1 MPGGDTAAT
10 MQAKAPPS
18 PEQTPE
24 GQLRAALLVM
34 LAGVCAALH
43 VGKLAPA
50 ITVLV
55 EALGMSLLQ
64 AGFLLSL
71 VQLAGMSLGLAFGSV
86 ADALGSRRSMLTGLA
101 VLAAASVVGA
111 GASHV
116 LLMMALRALE
126 GFGFLLVV
134 LPAPGLVR
142 RLAPPGRASAMLG
155 MWGGYMPAATAAA
168 LLLGPLCI
176 SALGW
181 RAWWLLLGLLTAA
194 MALWLARAVPELPR
208 VPAPATVVSTAR
220 WTSRLRRTVT
230 ASGPWLVAL
239 SFAVYSGQW
248 LAVIGFLPTIYAQAG
263 VPAGAIGALTA
274 LAAAVNIAGNISSG
288 QLLQRGVRP
297 QRLLATGFAVMGLAA
312 VATFAGASGP
322 GLPAS
327 LRYLAVLL
335 FSGMGG
341 LIPGTLFALAVRVA
355 PGEDTLGTTVGWMQQ
370 WSAAG
375 QFLGPPLVAA
385 LAARV
390 GGWHW
395 TWLFT
400 GVCAI
405 TGLVLAGLLAR
416 RLQR

>member
-1 MPGGDTAAT
+1 MNTAT
-10 MQAKAPPS
+10 PPS
-18 PEQTPE
+18 KEPGPES
-24 GQLRAALLVM
+24 QLRAALLVM

-55 EALGMSLLQ
+55 DALGLSLLQ

-86 ADALGSRRSMLTGLA
+86 ADALGPRRSMLMGLT
-101 VLAAASVVGA
+101 VLAAASVA
-111 GASHV
+111 GAASNHV

-126 GFGFLLVV
+126 GLGFLLVV
-134 LPAPGLVR
+134 LPAPGFVR
-142 RLAPPGRASAMLG
+142 RLAPPGRAHAMLG
-155 MWGGYMPAATAAA
+155 LWGGYMPAATAMA

-176 SALGW
+176 GALGW
-181 RAWWLLLGLLTAA
+181 RAWWALLGLLTAA
-194 MALWLARAVPELPR
+194 MALWLMRAVPEPPRLP
-208 VPAPATVVSTAR
+208 VPATAVSTAR
-220 WTSRLRRTVT
+220 WTSRLRRTVG
-230 ASGPWLVAL
+230 AAGPWLVAL
-239 SFAVYSGQW
+239 CFAVYSGQW
-248 LAVIGFLPTIYAQAG
+248 LAVVGFLPTIYTQAG
-263 VPAGAIGALTA
+263 VPPGAIAALTA
-274 LAAAVNIAGNISSG
+274 LAAAVNIIGNASSG
-288 QLLQRGVRP
+288 QLLQRGLPP
-297 QRLLATGFAVMGLAA
+297 QRLLLTGFAVMGLAA
-312 VATFAGASGP
+312 VATFASAAGS

-335 FSGMGG
+335 FSGFGG

-385 LAARV
+385 LAARA

-395 TWLFT
+395 TWLAT
-400 GVCAI
+400 GSCALL
-405 TGLVLAGLLAR
+405 GLGLSGLLAR
-416 RLQR
+416 RLQTPVARSEE